1 MSGVHSK
8 AWLSYCTALYDLFE
22 HGDFFGAWL
31 SYCTAC
37 VVILRLYI
45 FFPHHWYGSI
55 NLRRLTYFL
64 MVQLFGFISWFYPS
78 SGKGFTVNVDTFVRS

>member
-1 MSGVHSK
+1 MCGVHSE

-22 HGDFFGAWL
+22 HGDFFEAWL

-45 FFPHHWYGSI
+45 YFPHHWYGSYKFEKNNI
-55 NLRRLTYFL
+55 FSYGSVICNYLLVLSFN
-64 MVQLFGFISWFYPS
+64 W
-78 SGKGFTVNVDTFVRS
+78 KGFYCKC